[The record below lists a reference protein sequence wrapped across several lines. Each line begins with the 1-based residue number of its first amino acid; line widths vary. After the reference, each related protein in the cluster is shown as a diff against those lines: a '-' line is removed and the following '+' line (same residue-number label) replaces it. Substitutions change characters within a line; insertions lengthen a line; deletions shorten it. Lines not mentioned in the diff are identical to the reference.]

1 MTDSIA
7 KPTLEDLNRNHTIA
21 GDTLRISCRVD
32 SSVGVDMSFTIPGEW
47 VK

>member
-7 KPTLEDLNRNHTIA
+7 KPDLADLNNNHTVA
-21 GDTLRISCRVD
+21 GETLKISCQVK

>member
-7 KPTLEDLNRNHTIA
+7 KPDLEDLNNNHTVA
-21 GDTLRISCRVD
+21 GKTLKISCRVK
-32 SSVGVDMSFTIPGEW
+32 SSVGVDMNFTIPGKW